1 MQTGTRNA
9 GQGVEWKGRQVCGR
23 CILARARAWSF
34 LDTYRVSL
42 STLQSEYTTTPVAHF
57 EVTWLVKPKEMSNAR
72 TTLGIHVHTS
82 TMNTTSAAQ
91 LFAATYSIPHL
102 YLISIWRE
110 VAHFLQHTC
119 VVPFALIRRAFVH
132 TSCGLGQP
140 VGPGG
145 AGEHNGGVC
154 RTQTGHMG
162 VLCRTHRSLAFCHS
176 PLTAGVPSALHI
188 MFSAHYRPSVK
199 PRF

>member
-1 MQTGTRNA
+1 MCSTRSDTLIDCCAKELTTATRLEGPAQARGRVEWTHVRRMCRSGRARLLYMQTGTRNA

-23 CILARARAWSF
+23 CILARARGWSF

-91 LFAATYSIPHL
+91 LFAATYSPLLPHFHL
-102 YLISIWRE
+102 ARGGTFSS
-110 VAHFLQHTC
+110 AH
-119 VVPFALIRRAFVH
+119 
-132 TSCGLGQP
+132 
-140 VGPGG
+140 
-145 AGEHNGGVC
+145 VC
-154 RTQTGHMG
+154 RTF
-162 VLCRTHRSLAFCHS
+162 RTD
-176 PLTAGVPSALHI
+176 PSCICAHI
-188 MFSAHYRPSVK
+188 MRLGATRGAGW
-199 PRF
+199 RR